1 MLDLKGQVAIV
12 TGSGQ
17 GLGKQ
22 IALELA
28 KRGARVVTNA
38 LTSSHADDT
47 LAEIRAQ
54 GGQGLAIP
62 ADVSQ
67 AEQVEGLVQT
77 VLATFGQVDI
87 LVNNAGTTRDNLIV
101 HMPEEDWDFIQ
112 RVSLKTAWLC
122 SKSVVHSMIR
132 QRYGRIINISSASG
146 LRGQIGQTN
155 YSASKAGMLG
165 MTKALAQEVA
175 SQGITVNSIA
185 PGFIYTALTEKM
197 PRKILQKLMEYI
209 PMQRPGTLHDVAYA
223 VAFLASNEASYIT
236 GQVLPVDGGL
246 AMI

>member
-1 MLDLKGQVAIV
+1 
-12 TGSGQ
+12 
-17 GLGKQ
+17 
-22 IALELA
+22 
-28 KRGARVVTNA
+28 
-38 LTSSHADDT
+38 
-47 LAEIRAQ
+47 
-54 GGQGLAIP
+54 
-62 ADVSQ
+62 
-67 AEQVEGLVQT
+67 
-77 VLATFGQVDI
+77 
-87 LVNNAGTTRDNLIV
+87 
-101 HMPEEDWDFIQ
+101 
-112 RVSLKTAWLC
+112 
-122 SKSVVHSMIR
+122 
-132 QRYGRIINISSASG
+132 
-146 LRGQIGQTN
+146 
-155 YSASKAGMLG
+155 